1 VDVFEVYEANP
12 EPVIHLKRQTRTE
25 FERGVAL
32 YVEKNFAEA
41 QDVFQDVLQRNEQD
55 KAARLYIER
64 CIKARKFGVSELD
77 IVMN

>member
-1 VDVFEVYEANP
+1 VKGKSQPVDVFEVYEANP

-41 QDVFQDVLQRNEQD
+41 QDVFRTFCNEMS
-55 KAARLYIER
+55 KIRP
-64 CIKARKFGVSELD
+64 LD
-77 IVMN
+77 SI